1 MLQNSFGHTIERRC
15 RCESRTIR
23 NKEFCADWFVW
34 WNLLGRD
41 LVFPSYIFIHGG
53 GTELFPFTICV
64 WKLERGCMGQC
75 VRNSVYGTSFNFDRL
90 LYKAFFAK
98 FEGIIAG
105 IIYGLFWWALLFLG
119 MGLMAPVIKSALHL
133 PKETIVTTICI
144 FILYGV
150 FIAYSVSYAVNS
162 NKAEQEGQ
170 EKTNYSNK

>member
-1 MLQNSFGHTIERRC
+1 M
-15 RCESRTIR
+15 
-23 NKEFCADWFVW
+23 
-34 WNLLGRD
+34 
-41 LVFPSYIFIHGG
+41 
-53 GTELFPFTICV
+53 GTTV
-64 WKLERGCMGQC
+64 
-75 VRNSVYGTSFNFDRL
+75 
-90 LYKAFFAK
+90 
-98 FEGIIAG
+98 
-105 IIYGLFWWALLFLG
+105 LG